1 MENLI
6 PISLLIGDRTYRIR
20 VQQSE
25 EEYIRKMAK
34 KLNDQIAGFKNQYGG
49 KDMQDYLAMVLLSIV
64 TEKEDREIH
73 AELPDI
79 IPSLEKLEG
88 MLDKALEEQDR

>member
-25 EEYIRKMAK
+25 EESIRKMAK
-34 KLNDQIAGFKNQYGG
+34 K
-49 KDMQDYLAMVLLSIV
+49 
-64 TEKEDREIH
+64 
-73 AELPDI
+73 AE
-79 IPSLEKLEG
+79 
-88 MLDKALEEQDR
+88 